1 MNKADDILGNTNK
14 SQKSYNRYNNNWQKN
29 TWQERQNKDRAEAY
43 DTMEKMSFVIRSNGD
58 KFKQYLDIQ
67 SRFPKHSVGNCFI
80 VQAKE
85 PDATLFRDK
94 EGWKKNGVD
103 LIANAKG
110 FKILE
115 PNESEKTG
123 KIYYN
128 PKVVYDISQT
138 KAEDTSKA
146 VEYSDRELLLAFIH
160 NCFADVK
167 VVNKLP
173 DESIGAKYD
182 KQSNILYVC
191 RGMEKNL
198 LFQTLSQELANI
210 EMRKEDES
218 DFKDFKTYCI
228 SYLLCKRYGIDVS
241 DYNFDRLPSEIRSQT
256 ESQEIR
262 RQLNSIRVDFEKIN
276 ERVTEHFENNNKEKK
291 KEKVQER

>member
-1 MNKADDILGNTNK
+1 MNKADDILGNTSKNK
-14 SQKSYNRYNNNWQKN
+14 KSYNRYNNNWQKN
-29 TWQERQNKDRAEAY
+29 TWQERQNRDRAEAY
-43 DTMEKMSFVIRSNGD
+43 DTIEKMSFIIKSNGD

-85 PDATLFRDK
+85 PNATLFRDK
-94 EGWKKNGVD
+94 ESWEKNGTE
-103 LIANAKG
+103 LIENARR

-115 PNESEKTG
+115 PSKSEKNG

-128 PKVVYDISQT
+128 PKEVYDISQT
-138 KAEDTSKA
+138 KAENIGKKI
-146 VEYSDRELLLAFIH
+146 EYNDKELLMAFIH
-160 NCFADVK
+160 NCFAEVK

-182 KQSNILYVC
+182 KESNILYVC
-191 RGMEKNL
+191 RGMERNL

-241 DYNFDRLPSEIRSQT
+241 NYNFDRLPSEIRSQT
-256 ESQEIR
+256 ENQEIR
-262 RQLNSIRVDFEKIN
+262 QKLDTIRLDFKKIN
-276 ERVTEHFENNNKEKK
+276 ERVTENFENNNKEKK